1 MVEHALVDRGAFYDA
16 GALRHLAINL
26 FNGWGYNFYRLEN
39 QLRADDQLVRRQAE
53 ALLGASVAALAE
65 AEAAW
70 RREKLPAPTRAKPL
84 PDADAMAGAKAIEA
98 LVVDVGR
105 LKSRL
110 AAQPVPEND
119 RMTQRYRKEA
129 DVLLRVLELDEQLI
143 GQGELLRSLV
153 AGKDGAW
160 VLENVADLRG
170 GLTAIQET
178 LERRAAL
185 VA

>member
-1 MVEHALVDRGAFYDA
+1 MTDQGAFYDA

-26 FNGWGYNFYRLEN
+26 FYGWGYNFYRTEN

-53 ALLGASVAALAE
+53 ALLAASVAALAQ
-65 AEAAW
+65 AEAGW
-70 RREKLPAPTRAKPL
+70 RREKLPPPTRARPL
-84 PDADAMAGAKAIEA
+84 PDPDAVAGAKALEA
-98 LVVDVGR
+98 LVGEAGR

-110 AAQPVPEND
+110 ASQPVPEND
-119 RMTQRYRKEA
+119 RMTQRFRGEA
-129 DVLLRVLELDEQLI
+129 ETLAKLIAVDEQLI

-160 VLENVADLRG
+160 VLENASDLKS
-170 GLTAIQET
+170 GLAAIQET
-178 LERRAAL
+178 LERRATL

>member
-1 MVEHALVDRGAFYDA
+1 MADQGAFYDA

-26 FNGWGYNFYRLEN
+26 FNGWGYNFYRQEN

-53 ALLGASVAALAE
+53 ALLGASVAALADIE
-65 AEAAW
+65 TAW
-70 RREKLPAPTRAKPL
+70 RREKLPPPTRAKPL
-84 PDADAMAGAKAIEA
+84 ADPDAVAGAKALEA
-98 LVVDVGR
+98 LVGDVGR

-110 AAQPVPEND
+110 ASQPVPEND
-119 RMTQRYRKEA
+119 RMTQRYRAEA
-129 DVLLRVLELDEQLI
+129 DTLAKLIALDELLI

-160 VLENVADLRG
+160 VLENAGALKA
-170 GLTAIQET
+170 GLAAIQQT
-178 LERRAAL
+178 LEQRASL

>member
-1 MVEHALVDRGAFYDA
+1 MVDQGAFYDT

-39 QLRADDQLVRRQAE
+39 QLRADDQLVRRRAE
-53 ALLGASVAALAE
+53 ALLGAAVSALVE
-65 AEAAW
+65 AEAGW
-70 RREKLPAPTRAKPL
+70 RREKLPPPTRAKPL
-84 PDADAMAGAKAIEA
+84 PDPDAVAGARALEA
-98 LVVDVGR
+98 LVGEIGK

-110 AAQPVPEND
+110 ASQPVPEND
-119 RMTQRYRKEA
+119 RMTQRYRNEA
-129 DVLLRVLELDEQLI
+129 DILLRLLELDEQLI

-160 VLENVADLRG
+160 VLENAGALRE
-170 GLTAIQET
+170 GLTAIRET
-178 LERRAAL
+178 LERRAGL